1 MKVVLVN
8 TKAKGGAYVACRRLY
23 DALKKQGVDV
33 SFVAVKATKW
43 NFLWER
49 FCIWVVNRFSRK
61 NLFAVSIAN
70 TGTDIS
76 KLPEVREADIIHLH
90 WINQGGLSLRNIHQL
105 KALGK
110 PVVWTMHDMWP
121 FAGICHYANECKAY
135 ESACLNCP
143 QASDLLAKY
152 TFKKKQ
158 QIWHDIHF
166 VGCSKWIASFAKKS
180 SLTQDSQITSIPNPI
195 DIRIYTPIPPKEA
208 RQQLG
213 LSTNCKYVLFGA
225 MNSTDVRK
233 GCAYL
238 LEADKYVK
246 ADNIRYLVFGKNSKQ
261 IIKQLTHEAIDLG
274 YLTDEYQKS
283 LVYSAAD
290 LFITPSLEDNLPN
303 TIMEAM
309 ACGTPCVGFNVG
321 GIPEM
326 IDHQVN
332 GYVAHYKDA
341 KDLAEGIK
349 WVLASEDDLATKARQ
364 KVLNTYSEEKVAN
377 QFVELYKSLLN
388 Q

>member
-8 TKAKGGAYVACRRLY
+8 TKAKGGAYVACQRLY

-43 NFLWER
+43 SFLWER
-49 FCIWVVNRFSRK
+49 FCIWVANRFSRK

-70 TGTDIS
+70 TGTDIA
-76 KLPEVREADIIHLH
+76 KLPEVCEADIIHLH
-90 WINQGGLSLRNIHQL
+90 WINQGGLSLRNIQQL
-105 KALGK
+105 MALGK

-195 DIRIYTPIPPKEA
+195 DINIYTPIPQKEA
-208 RQQLG
+208 RQKLG
-213 LSTNCKYVLFGA
+213 LSTSCKYVLFGA

-238 LEADKYVK
+238 LEADKYVN

-349 WVLASEDDLATKARQ
+349 WVLASEDDLGAKARQ
-364 KVLNTYSEEKVAN
+364 KVLTAYSEEKVAN
-377 QFVELYKSLLN
+377 QFIELYKSLLN